1 MLWILEGVMRE
12 IWVKPKMKN
21 KLTKSFL
28 IIIGALACLFFILSG
43 MDRLNSGKFYDVS
56 KIADQSELS
65 NAEKSFV
72 NVEGGES
79 VRGVYQQ
86 GMQALKIND
95 YSKAETLIRRAA
107 LAGDSA
113 AQFSLA
119 TLYENGFGV
128 LKDGVQACYWYRIAE
143 HNKSIDAQKALKRLI
158 KKDNAEPI
166 TWEMENC

>member
-1 MLWILEGVMRE
+1 MRG
-12 IWVKPKMKN
+12 ICVKPKMKN
-21 KLTKSFL
+21 KLAKFFL
-28 IIIGALACLFFILSG
+28 IIIGAFACLFFILSS
-43 MDRLNSGKFYDVS
+43 MDRLNGGKFYDGS
-56 KIADQSELS
+56 NSADQSDLS

-79 VRGVYQQ
+79 VRGIYQQ
-86 GMQALKIND
+86 GMQALKINE

-128 LKDGVQACYWYRIAE
+128 PKDGIQACYWYRMAE
-143 HNKSIDAQKALKRLI
+143 HNKSTDAQKALGRLI
-158 KKDNAEPI
+158 KKDNAESI